1 MSRSTRTCRRGM
13 MVVYT
18 GIMLVVLLAMVAFSV
33 DLGYMYTLQSRLER
47 AVDSAALA
55 GAGALVDGSAAASD
69 KAVEFLVRNPIDST
83 IVANDPAE
91 LASQKAQFLADHPD
105 ELEIEPVLW
114 DNATGSYVSGANQPN
129 AVRVKMEYRDLPLFF
144 GRVLGQSAFIV
155 RAEAIATYQ
164 PRDIVLVLDLS
175 GSMNDDSELRS
186 IGKLSQA
193 DIEDNLF
200 QIWQEL
206 GSPTYGSMG
215 FDPAYVSSDDTNK
228 IMQTLGLTNVPYPY
242 PSGSW
247 SDFISYVKSDGDVK
261 NAGYRKKYGMLT
273 LINYWLE
280 RRPRA
285 SQTPDLWM
293 VSEQPITAVKDAV
306 DVFIDFVTMVDTDDR
321 MALAVYDA
329 ANGEAQLEISLTS
342 DFSLVSDTSRHRQA
356 AHYHNM
362 TNIAAGLKEARL
374 ELQQNARSGAFKMIV
389 LLTDGNANW
398 YQGGYNPSAAR
409 AELISEANAAKDDG
423 FPVLTISL
431 GAGADTSV
439 MQEVADITD
448 GIHFNVPG
456 GQTVDAYTA
465 DLIEVFKQIAGHRPL
480 KLVK

>member
-1 MSRSTRTCRRGM
+1 MSRKYRSNRRGM
-13 MVVYT
+13 MIVYT
-18 GIMLVVLLAMVAFSV
+18 GIMLILLLAMVAFSV

-47 AVDSAALA
+47 SVDAAALA
-55 GAGALVDGSAAASD
+55 GAGALVDGNAAASD
-69 KAVEFLVRNPIDST
+69 KAVEFLVRNPIDGTVVTNGPSGIEALKT
-83 IVANDPAE
+83 
-91 LASQKAQFLADHPD
+91 QFLADHPD
-105 ELEIEPVLW
+105 ELTIDAVLW
-114 DNATGSYVSGANQPN
+114 DNASNTYVLGAELPN
-129 AVRVKMEYRDLPLFF
+129 AVRVQMEYRDVPLFF
-144 GRVLGQSAFIV
+144 GRVLGKDAFTI

-193 DIEDNLF
+193 TIEDNLF

-206 GSPTYGSMG
+206 GSPTYGMLS
-215 FDPAYVSSDDTNK
+215 FSPAYVASDNNTE
-228 IMQTLGLTNVPYPY
+228 IMDALGLTNVPYPY

-247 SDFISYVKSDGDVK
+247 NDFINYVKSDGDVN

-280 RRPRA
+280 RRPRY
-285 SQTPDLWM
+285 SQTPDLWK
-293 VSEQPITAVKDAV
+293 VSAQPVTAVKDAV
-306 DVFIDFVTMVDTDDR
+306 DVFIEFVSMVDTDDR
-321 MALAVYDA
+321 MALAVYDSA
-329 ANGEAQLEISLTS
+329 SGEGQLEIGLTS
-342 DFSLVSDTSRHRQA
+342 NYSQVGDTSRQRQA

-362 TNIAAGLKEARL
+362 TNIAAGMKVARQEL
-374 ELQQNARSGAFKMIV
+374 EQNARAGAFKMIV

-398 YQGGYNPSAAR
+398 YQGGYNTGAAR
-409 AELISEANAAKDDG
+409 AEVLNEANAAEADE

-431 GAGADTSV
+431 GAGADTGL
-439 MQEVADITD
+439 MQDVADITG

-456 GQTVDAYTA
+456 GQTVDQYRAG
-465 DLIEVFKQIAGHRPL
+465 LMEVFKEIAGHRPL

>member
-1 MSRSTRTCRRGM
+1 MSRSRPAPRRGM

-18 GIMLVVLLAMVAFSV
+18 GIMLIVLLAMIAFSV
-33 DLGYMYTLQSRLER
+33 DLGYMYTMQSRLER
-47 AVDSAALA
+47 SVDSAALA
-55 GAGALVDGSAAASD
+55 GAGALVDGSSAASD
-69 KAVEFLVRNPIDST
+69 KAVEYLVRNPVDTAVTIDD
-83 IVANDPAE
+83 AAA
-91 LASQKAQFLADHPD
+91 LAAAKAQFLSDHVD
-105 ELEIEPVLW
+105 ELTIEPVLW
-114 DNATGSYVSGANQPN
+114 DNATRTYVTGASQPN
-129 AVRVKMEYRDLPLFF
+129 AVRVEMEYRDLPLFF
-144 GRVLGQSAFIV
+144 GRVLGRDAFTI

-186 IGKLSQA
+186 IGKLPQA
-193 DIEDNLF
+193 DIEDNLY

-206 GSPTYGSMG
+206 GSPTYGTMG
-215 FDPAYVSSDDTNK
+215 FEPVYVASNDTSEIK
-228 IMQTLGLTNVPYPY
+228 QTLGLDTVPYPY

-247 SDFISYVKSDGDVK
+247 SDFINYVKSDGDVN

-280 RRPRA
+280 RKPRY
-285 SQTPDLWM
+285 SQTPDLWK

-306 DVFIDFVTMVDTDDR
+306 DVFIEFVSMVDTDDR
-321 MALAVYDA
+321 MGLAVYDA
-329 ANGEAQLEISLTS
+329 ADGEAQLEISLTD
-342 DFSLVSDTSRHRQA
+342 DFNLVSYTSRHRQA

-398 YQGGYNPSAAR
+398 YQGSYNPSAAR
-409 AELISEANAAKDDG
+409 SELISEANKAEEEG
-423 FPVLTISL
+423 IPVLTISL

-439 MQEVADITD
+439 MQDVADITG

-456 GQTVDAYTA
+456 GQSVEAYRA